1 MDISVTTT
9 LKRKTHNAAGKGRA
23 GKTLCGKRI
32 GEKCP
37 TVSERPTC
45 KVCAVVYDQKLRGV
59 MRDLAVNTTNAL
71 EKEFVHGFGF
81 FMIEFI
87 EAFSDEHI
95 PAVRQ
100 IIKEAGYEKEDF
112 DQVFTDERDKQALYR
127 IFTY

>member
-59 MRDLAVNTTNAL
+59 IREIDAGKDVERKKNFT
-71 EKEFVHGFGF
+71 HGFGF

-87 EAFSDEHI
+87 EFFGDSQI
-95 PAVRQ
+95 PAVLQ
-100 IIKEAGYEKEDF
+100 IVKEAGYEKSDF
-112 DQVFTDERDKQALYR
+112 DPLFTETRDKQALYR